1 MVRRIGYEEIT
12 SSEAD
17 ELQIVETLGAA
28 EYERLHLPNA
38 TVIPLEILNRDTT
51 ERLDP
56 ARPVVVYCWDAY

>member
-1 MVRRIGYEEIT
+1 MVRTVTHEEIT
-12 SSEAD
+12 SDESS
-17 ELQIVETLGAA
+17 ELQIVETLAAA

-56 ARPVVVYCWDAY
+56 AKPVVVYCWDAY